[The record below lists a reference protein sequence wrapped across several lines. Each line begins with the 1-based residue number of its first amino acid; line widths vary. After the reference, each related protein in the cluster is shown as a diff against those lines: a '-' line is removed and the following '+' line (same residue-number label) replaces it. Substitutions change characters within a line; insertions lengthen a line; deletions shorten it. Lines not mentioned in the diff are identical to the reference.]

1 VKEPG
6 KRGQNFFVFFERI
19 ILLGLN
25 VVFKVRAAVFDR
37 RVGNENFANRVGEAD
52 RYGLPVAQMTGVVV

>member
-52 RYGLPVAQMTGVVV
+52 RYAL